1 MREGLSRIR
10 SAAGLADGVSLPMPP
25 VAAAPCRWLRSILS
39 RFLDAPET
47 NVAIFAFLL
56 NLTWELAQVPLFA
69 GMPSAEHWQAI
80 LICGR
85 ATLGDVV
92 IALVGFW
99 AVAASARTRS
109 WVLRPTAGQLANFV
123 AVGVLITILMEWLA
137 TQVLHRWMQSQCPS
151 SLSSESGCL
160 PFFNGSSFRR
170 SWCGSFDASSRE
182 RTRAA
187 HRSRP
192 AFTLRAA
199 RSSVVMAKDP
209 AR

>member
-1 MREGLSRIR
+1 
-10 SAAGLADGVSLPMPP
+10 MPP
-25 VAAAPCRWLRSILS
+25 AATAPCRRLRSILG

-80 LICGR
+80 LVCGR

-99 AVAASARTRS
+99 AVAGSAHTRS
-109 WVLRPTAGQLANFV
+109 WMLWPTAGQLTGFV

-137 TQVLHRWMQSQCPS
+137 TQVLHRWTYAEAMPVIPLLGVGLSPS
-151 SLSSESGCL
+151 SMGRPSADRGVVRSTPAHVNGRPNTTSS
-160 PFFNGSSFRR
+160 
-170 SWCGSFDASSRE
+170 
-182 RTRAA
+182 
-187 HRSRP
+187 
-192 AFTLRAA
+192 
-199 RSSVVMAKDP
+199 
-209 AR
+209 

>member
-1 MREGLSRIR
+1 
-10 SAAGLADGVSLPMPP
+10 MPP
-25 VAAAPCRWLRSILS
+25 AATAPCRRLRSILG

-80 LICGR
+80 LVCGR

-99 AVAASARTRS
+99 AVAGAAHTRS
-109 WVLRPTAGQLANFV
+109 WMLWPTAGQLTGFV
-123 AVGVLITILMEWLA
+123 AVGVLITILMEWLDGP
-137 TQVLHRWMQSQCPS
+137 MQRQCPS
-151 SLSSESGCL
+151 SLSSVSGCL

-182 RTRAA
+182 RTPEHNFLLTLPPGAG
-187 HRSRP
+187 
-192 AFTLRAA
+192 FTLHAWDETA
-199 RSSVVMAKDP
+199 S
-209 AR
+209 